1 MESKMVTSGITQQV
15 VHEKGRKEIISQ
27 EKSYKKHKE
36 RKTFKLSLN
45 SRLNGVT
52 W

>member
-1 MESKMVTSGITQQV
+1 MKRQ
-15 VHEKGRKEIISQ
+15 EKEKENNF
-27 EKSYKKHKE
+27 EKSYKSRGKE
-36 RKTFKLSLN
+36 KTFKLSLN

>member
-1 MESKMVTSGITQQV
+1 MK
-15 VHEKGRKEIISQ
+15 KGREEKENNF
-27 EKSYKKHKE
+27 EKSYKSREKE
-36 RKTFKLSLN
+36 KTFKLSLN